1 MNRTLTEYNQRQR
14 KFNKEVALE
23 YIDTIVNFLKEK
35 VKESNSKGLI
45 VGISGGIDSALV
57 YALAKKAFPKDALG
71 VIMPIDKMEH
81 DLAHI
86 NELEKS
92 MNTKFI
98 TINLKETFDAIL
110 DTLKVEDKMSISNIK
125 PRLRMTTLYAIAQS
139 KKYLVCGTDNKDE
152 YFIGYFTKYGDGG
165 VDLLPIVHLT
175 KSEVKY
181 LSKLLNVPESII
193 NKKPSAGLWEGQ
205 SDEDELGFSYDDL
218 DFYLDHINNNVII
231 NKYLDKN
238 VIEKIERMH
247 KNSEHKRQSAYKPL
261 DINKK

>member
-98 TINLKETFDAIL
+98 TINIKETFDAIL

>member
-1 MNRTLTEYNQRQR
+1 MNRTLTEYNGRER
-14 KFNKEVALE
+14 NFNKEVALE
-23 YIDTIVNFLKEK
+23 YIDTIVNFLREK
-35 VKESNSKGLI
+35 VKESNCKGLI

-57 YALAKKAFPKDALG
+57 YALAKKAFPNNALG
-71 VIMPIDKMEH
+71 VIMPIDGMEH
-81 DLAHI
+81 DLGHI
-86 NELEKS
+86 SELEES

-98 TINLKETFDAIL
+98 TVNLKQTFDAIL
-110 DTLKVEDKMSISNIK
+110 KTVDIEDKMSISNIK
-125 PRLRMTTLYAIAQS
+125 PRLRMTSLYAIAQS
-139 KKYLVCGTDNKDE
+139 KRYLVCGTDNKDE

-181 LSKLLNVPESII
+181 LSKLLNVPEVII

-205 SDEDELGFSYDDL
+205 SDEDELGFNYDDL

-247 KNSEHKRQSAYKPL
+247 VNSEHKRQSAYKPL

>member
-57 YALAKKAFPKDALG
+57 YALAKKAFPEDALG

-110 DTLKVEDKMSISNIK
+110 GTLKIEDKMSISNIK

>member
-139 KKYLVCGTDNKDE
+139 KKHLVCGTDNKDE